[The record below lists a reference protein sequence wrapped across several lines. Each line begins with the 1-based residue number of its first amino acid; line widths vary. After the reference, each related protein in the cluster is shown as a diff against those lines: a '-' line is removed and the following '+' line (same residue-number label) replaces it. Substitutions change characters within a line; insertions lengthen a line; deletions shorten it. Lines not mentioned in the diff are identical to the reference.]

1 MVKGLKTGTNLFTE
15 CSSPIRC
22 KCPFWMELAIHTHTH
37 THKKI
42 FPLSKGPINAP
53 LSQELVGEALST
65 KENSTHCQYAD
76 F

>member
-1 MVKGLKTGTNLFTE
+1 M
-15 CSSPIRC
+15 
-22 KCPFWMELAIHTHTH
+22 PFLDGVSDPQ
-37 THKKI
+37 KKKKS

-65 KENSTHCQYAD
+65 KENSKHCQYAD